1 MKKKMYKRGIIGVA
15 QGLDAGLI
23 EDIDYAC
30 SWCPREVSFIRDF
43 FEKERLL
50 GLIPSRAPFFVQR
63 LSPHPP
69 SIWFSVAFV
78 FFGFPPYIIRLCA
91 YYSFFILPHHLF
103 ENTVCLTNKKKGH
116 CMFAGSRRQTGSPQ
130 ERGVRS
136 GEGAPH

>member
-1 MKKKMYKRGIIGVA
+1 MYKRGIIGVA

-50 GLIPSRAPFFVQR
+50 GLIPSRAPFFVQKIITSPSLHLVFGGFCLFRFSSIYHPSLR
-63 LSPHPP
+63 LL
-69 SIWFSVAFV
+69 
-78 FFGFPPYIIRLCA
+78 FFLF
-91 YYSFFILPHHLF
+91 LPHHLS